1 MINLKV
7 FSNFS
12 IGESIL
18 KPYQIVD
25 LAIKNNQ
32 KMVAMIDRMNMFGAL
47 EFSMAAIKKKIKPI
61 IGCIL
66 KIRDY
71 GYINV
76 YIKNS
81 DGYVNLSKIL
91 SEFYRDRKEY
101 IEIED
106 LVKIP
111 EINKNII
118 ITWGGEEACFLNE
131 EDGEL
136 KSTFLKEIFQDNFYL
151 EIQEVSHKNSI
162 LNIALKLN
170 IPIVYTHNTY
180 FEKGNFEAYYTFN
193 CIINGERYN
202 NDDIINH
209 SKKNSYFYNCE
220 EIGNFAV
227 YNEAVKNTES
237 IGERCNFILEPKK
250 PMIPEYVKENADEVL
265 TNLVLE
271 KLAIRLKKI
280 PEEKHSIYYDRVYKE
295 LKVLIDKGFCN
306 YFLITYDFIN
316 KARELKIPVGPGRG
330 SASGSLVSY
339 SLTITNVDPIA
350 FGLIFERFLNPERVS
365 LPDIDIDYD
374 QERRDLIIKYL
385 IEKYGIDNIAHIVTF
400 GTLKSRIVVRDV
412 GRALGVPLKI
422 VDGICKF
429 IPQDQV
435 NPITLKEAVEIDK
448 KLMEMFKENEKT
460 EKLLDIS
467 IKLEG
472 SVRHLSTHAAG
483 VVIYQNLQDNSTISN
498 HLPLFRID
506 GEESLCT
513 QASMKYVELAGLV
526 KFDFLGLQ
534 TLTLIRKTCEL
545 IEKNHNVIINIEEVP
560 YDNKETFTFICKL
573 NLAGIFQLDSFG
585 MKSVIHD
592 LQPDC
597 LEDIIAIISLYRPG
611 PMKFIP
617 LYISNKK
624 GLTKIS
630 YLIPQLE
637 PILKNTYGI
646 IVYQEQVLEI
656 AVKIAGYTL
665 GEADNLRRAMGKK
678 DLKEMAFQEAK
689 FLEGAKQNNIKPDIA
704 KELFSRMSDFA
715 GYGFNKCHAAPY
727 ALISYWT
734 AYLKTHYPLEFI
746 SSIMSLDKNDT
757 NKLLIYL
764 NDMKGIGIKLLP
776 PCVQRSEVNFSIDTY
791 MGEDNIEIKSIRF
804 GLSAVK
810 NIGDGFAE
818 HMVKERNLGGKYNTL
833 DDFFHRNINYLN
845 KRQVEFLIYSGA
857 LNSLQLNK
865 SLLIENLLSLIK
877 GETLIEKSSSLPED
891 PFWEMEA
898 LGFFLT
904 KHPMDDENFHK
915 LRINTIGEV
924 MDLPNEKGL
933 IRMGGVIYDI
943 IKKKTHH
950 NNKTYMF
957 IKLLDTVG
965 MFEITLFNETL
976 DKYLSIIKEKA
987 SIIIEGNFEKKQNI
1001 IKIVAN
1007 KIIPFEDYKK
1017 HFIKTIRIHLK
1028 TFQFKILKEILD
1040 EINNYNEGIYK
1051 VLIIYKKHEYLLNNL
1066 INVNDVFL
1074 EKLRKNN
1081 IRYIFI

>member
-1 MINLKV
+1 MINLRV

-25 LAIKNNQ
+25 LALKNNQ
-32 KMVAMIDRMNMFGAL
+32 KIVAMIDRMNMFGVL

-66 KIRDY
+66 KIYNY

-76 YIKNS
+76 YIKNQE
-81 DGYVNLSKIL
+81 GYINISTIL
-91 SEFYRDRKEY
+91 TEFYRDKKEY
-101 IEIED
+101 INIED
-106 LVKIP
+106 LVKISN
-111 EINKNII
+111 INENII
-118 ITWGGEEACFLNE
+118 ITWGGEEAYFLNE
-131 EDGEL
+131 EDANL
-136 KSTFLKEIFQDNFYL
+136 KASFLKEIFKENFYL
-151 EIQEVSHKNSI
+151 EIQDNPNKVLI
-162 LNIALKLN
+162 LNVALSLN
-170 IPIVYTHNTY
+170 IPIVYTHNAY
-180 FEKGNFEAYYTFN
+180 FENGNFEAYYTFD
-193 CIINGERYN
+193 CIMNGRKYIQDEIN
-202 NDDIINH
+202 NH
-209 SKKNSYFYNCE
+209 SRKKSYFYSSE
-220 EIGNFAV
+220 EIKIYGI
-227 YNEAVKNTES
+227 YQEAIENTES
-237 IGERCNFILEPKK
+237 IGKRCNFILEPKA
-250 PMIPEYVKENADEVL
+250 PMIPEYVKDNPDKVL
-265 TNLVLE
+265 YDLVLE
-271 KLAIRLKKI
+271 KLSIRLKKI
-280 PEEKHSIYYDRVYKE
+280 PKEKHYIYYERIKKE
-295 LKVLIDKGFCN
+295 LDVLTAKGFSN
-306 YFLITYDFIN
+306 YFLITHDFIN
-316 KARELKIPVGPGRG
+316 RARELKIPVGPGRG
-330 SASGSLVSY
+330 SGTGSLVAY

-365 LPDIDIDYD
+365 LPDIDIDYC

-448 KLMEMFKENEKT
+448 KLMEMFKQSPQT
-460 EKLLDIS
+460 EKLLKIS
-467 IKLEG
+467 IQLEG
-472 SVRHLSTHAAG
+472 AVRHLSTHAAG
-483 VVIYQNLQDNSTISN
+483 VVIYQNLHDNSKISK
-498 HLPLFRID
+498 HLPLFRVE
-506 GEESLCT
+506 GEEILCT
-513 QASMKYVELAGLV
+513 QASMKYVELSGLV

-545 IEKNHNVIINIEEVP
+545 IEKNHGIIINIEEVLHN
-560 YDNKETFTFICKL
+560 DKKTFDFICTL
-573 NLAGIFQLDSFG
+573 NLAGVFQLDSFG

-624 GLTKIS
+624 GLTKIT
-630 YLIPQLE
+630 YLIPELE

-656 AVKIAGYTL
+656 AVKIAGYSL
-665 GEADNLRRAMGKK
+665 GEADSLRRAMGKK
-678 DLKEMAFQEAK
+678 DLKEMAFQESK
-689 FLEGAKQNNIKPDIA
+689 FLSGAENKNIKSSIA
-704 KELFSRMSDFA
+704 KELFNRMSDFA
-715 GYGFNKCHAAPY
+715 GYGFNKSHAAPY

-746 SSIMSLDKNDT
+746 SSIMNLDKNDT

-764 NDMKGIGIKLLP
+764 NDMHNIGIKLLP
-776 PCVQRSEVNFSIDTY
+776 PCVEKSEAEFSIDKFQK
-791 MGEDNIEIKSIRF
+791 NSIRF
-804 GLSAVK
+804 GLSAIK
-810 NIGDGFAE
+810 NMGEAFSINIIN
-818 HMVKERNLGGKYNTL
+818 ERNLNGVYKTI
-833 DDFFHRNINYLN
+833 DDFFHRNISCLN
-845 KRQVEFLIYSGA
+845 KRQVEFLIYSGG
-857 LNSLQLNK
+857 LNILEPNK
-865 SLLIENLLSLIK
+865 GLLIENLLSLIK
-877 GETLIEKSSSLPED
+877 GETIIDKSFSLKED

-904 KHPMDDENFHK
+904 KHPMDNENFHK
-915 LRINTIGEV
+915 LRINTITEV
-924 MDLPNEKGL
+924 MNLPNEKGL

-957 IKLLDTVG
+957 IKLLDTSG
-965 MFEITLFNETL
+965 MYEITLFNETL
-976 DKYLSIIKEKA
+976 DKYLPIIIEKA
-987 SIIIEGNFEKKQNI
+987 SIVIEGNFEKKQNI

-1017 HFIKTIRIHLK
+1017 HFIKTIRLYLK
-1028 TFQFKILKEILD
+1028 GFQFEILKNILNKYID
-1040 EINNYNEGIYK
+1040 YQEGIYK
-1051 VLIIYKKHEYLLNNL
+1051 VLIIYKTHEYLLNNL
-1066 INVNDVFL
+1066 ININDNFL
-1074 EKLRKNN
+1074 EELRINHIK
-1081 IRYIFI
+1081 YVFI